1 MAAVHTFNG
10 LILPDPGSVYIGP
23 EVQPEAI
30 APGVTLHPG
39 TRISGERV
47 SIGPGSVIGSEG
59 PATVVNCQLEKNVTL
74 GSGYF
79 EGSVFL
85 DGASMGGSAHVR
97 PGCLLEEQASGAHSV
112 GLKQTVLLPFV
123 TLGSLINFCD
133 GLMAGGTSRKNH
145 SEVGSS
151 YIHFNYTPRQDKA
164 TASLLGDVPHGV
176 LLNQP
181 PIFLGGQGGLV
192 GPALVAFGT
201 VVPAGQIL
209 RRDVLDPSHLV
220 VDHAPPSGRV
230 PIDLR
235 AYGKVDRIIHN
246 NLAYLG
252 NLNALKTWYRLVRS
266 RFMEGDAWSRAAC
279 AGAVAAIDLILKE
292 RIKRLGD
299 VAARMPESIE
309 RLGGSGHASAGEAV
323 RQQQRFADSW
333 PAMEQALR
341 AGASDENV
349 PSLPPPSS
357 PYLNWIA
364 SLDEAARASVS
375 AWLGGIVEQST
386 SLWHQGT

>member
-1 MAAVHTFNG
+1 MADQARHSG
-10 LILPDPGSVYIGP
+10 LILPDPASVYIGP
-23 EVQPEAI
+23 EVPVGAI
-30 APGVTLHPG
+30 APGVALHPG
-39 TRISGERV
+39 SRIAGERV

-59 PATVVNCQLEKNVTL
+59 PATVANCQLEKNVTL

-133 GLMAGGTSRKNH
+133 ALMSGGTSRKNH

-164 TASLLGDVPHGV
+164 TASLIGDVAQGV

-181 PIFLGGQGGLV
+181 PVFLGGQGGLV
-192 GPALVAFGT
+192 GPARIAFGT

-209 RRDVLDPSHLV
+209 RKDVLDPSHLV
-220 VDHAPPSGRV
+220 LEDAPPPGRMPFDHQV
-230 PIDLR
+230 
-235 AYGKVDRIIHN
+235 YGKIDRLIRN
-246 NLAYLG
+246 NLAYIG
-252 NLNALKTWYRLVRS
+252 NLKALKAWYRVARAP
-266 RFMEGDAWSRAAC
+266 FMETDAWSRSAFE
-279 AGAVAAIDLILKE
+279 GAVATLDLILRE
-292 RIKRLGD
+292 RVKRLGE
-299 VAARMPESIE
+299 VAARMPASIA
-309 RLGGSGHASAGEAV
+309 RLGGSTHAGASEAA
-323 RQQQRFADSW
+323 RQQQHFAQAW
-333 PAMEQALR
+333 PAMEHGLR
-341 AGASDENV
+341 DDAAAPN
-349 PSLPPPSS
+349 PPQLPPPQT
-357 PYLNWIA
+357 PYLNWVA
-364 SLDEAARASVS
+364 SLDATTQAAVT

-386 SLWHQGT
+386 SLWSKG

>member
-1 MAAVHTFNG
+1 MGGASRSGG
-10 LILPDPGSVYIGP
+10 LIMPDPGSVYIGP
-23 EVQPEAI
+23 EVPSGAI

-39 TRISGERV
+39 VRISGERV
-47 SIGPGSVIGSEG
+47 SIGPGSVLGNEG

-79 EGSVFL
+79 ECSVFL
-85 DGASMGGSAHVR
+85 DGSSMGGSAHVR

-112 GLKQTVLLPFV
+112 GLKQTVLMPFV

-133 GLMAGGTSRKNH
+133 ALMSGGTNRKNH

-164 TASLLGDVPHGV
+164 TASLIGDVAQGV

-192 GPALVAFGT
+192 GPIRLAFGT

-209 RRDVLDPSHLV
+209 RKDVPDPLHLV
-220 VDHAPPSGRV
+220 LEGPPPPGRL
-230 PIDLR
+230 PFDGR
-235 AYGKVDRIIHN
+235 AYGKVDRIIRN
-246 NLAYLG
+246 NLAYIG
-252 NLNALKTWYRLVRS
+252 NIAALKAWYRSARTPV
-266 RFMEGDAWSRAAC
+266 MQGDAWSRAALE
-279 AGAVAAIDLILKE
+279 GALATLDLITSE
-292 RIKRLGD
+292 RIKRLGE
-299 VAARMPESIE
+299 VAARMPASIK
-309 RLGGSGHASAGEAV
+309 LLSGSGHAEYSEAI
-323 RQQQRFADSW
+323 RQQQRFAEAW

-341 AGASDENV
+341 ALPGDHQT
-349 PSLPPPSS
+349 PQLPPPQPS
-357 PYLNWIA
+357 YLNWVA
-364 SLDEAARASVS
+364 SLDGTTQAAVT

-386 SLWHQGT
+386 SLWNKG